1 MLGSPLGWE
10 EYIIKQAW
18 RLTETYYSSKRIML
32 PKKIGMVK
40 KEKSKIK
47 HINIPGEGTDNSIRI
62 PKLLLTRNIRI
73 G

>member
-1 MLGSPLGWE
+1 
-10 EYIIKQAW
+10 
-18 RLTETYYSSKRIML
+18 ML